1 MNAEQE
7 LDRIVEGVRDRA
19 QDNEPRALGLYP
31 KQWQVLLQAIYADRL
46 EHHVIISVQG
56 NTAHVEAAD
65 RPLHVTIL
73 DYDTET
79 VFEGVKVDSD
89 GNFVAVTE
97 EGALSVD
104 YVDKLAYIASLTEAK
119 Q

>member
-97 EGALSVD
+97 EYAWVGD
-104 YVDKLAYIASLTEAK
+104 YADKLAYIASLTEAK